1 MFFGNHFFCT
11 KGRFPEKFECFP
23 YHFWLHN
30 LHPFNIVNVFDG
42 FLFSKFSN
50 LLRLG
55 AALETGLNHLF
66 LSPEQSWSSE
76 KSENSPV
83 FIITLVIVSMPD
95 IGLHLADLLLKFCDL
110 GHQLLS
116 HLHSSLHSLNWPGMM
131 LMVMMM
137 MITPAMASSCI
148 FSISS
153 RSASPGTYSFQVECD
168 QTKLFCLIGNCK
180 HVPSISKL
188 TPPLSFASPIAV
200 WSVPRPSRSLS
211 PRENDNDNDDG
222 LMVMMMMIMK
232 KCPSLNSR
240 NALPLGS
247 KF

>member
-1 MFFGNHFFCT
+1 
-11 KGRFPEKFECFP
+11 
-23 YHFWLHN
+23 
-30 LHPFNIVNVFDG
+30 
-42 FLFSKFSN
+42 
-50 LLRLG
+50 
-55 AALETGLNHLF
+55 
-66 LSPEQSWSSE
+66 
-76 KSENSPV
+76 
-83 FIITLVIVSMPD
+83 MPD
-95 IGLHLADLLLKFCDL
+95 IGLHFADLLLKFCNL
-110 GHQLLS
+110 GHQLLP
-116 HLHSSLHSLNWPGMM
+116 HLHSILHSLNWPSMIFMVMM
-131 LMVMMM
+131 MINMMMMM